1 MKTIL
6 VVDDEFSIVD
16 AVCEILAWEGYRAV
30 GAENGKAGLVAMAQ
44 ERPDLVLLDFMMPVM
59 DGVQML
65 HAMRQHPEYRHIPVI
80 MVTAAPQG
88 LPRGE
93 PLWNALLPKPFEI
106 EQLLKTVREQL
117 REPVPG
123 K

>member
-16 AVCEILAWEGYRAV
+16 AVCEILAWEGYKAV
-30 GAENGKAGLVAMAQ
+30 GAENGVAGLAALGR
-44 ERPDLVLLDFMMPVM
+44 EKPDLVLLDFMMPLM

-65 HAMRQHPEYRHIPVI
+65 RAMRQHPEYRTIPVV

-93 PLWNALLPKPFEI
+93 KLWDALLPKPFEI

-117 REPVPG
+117 R
-123 K
+123 